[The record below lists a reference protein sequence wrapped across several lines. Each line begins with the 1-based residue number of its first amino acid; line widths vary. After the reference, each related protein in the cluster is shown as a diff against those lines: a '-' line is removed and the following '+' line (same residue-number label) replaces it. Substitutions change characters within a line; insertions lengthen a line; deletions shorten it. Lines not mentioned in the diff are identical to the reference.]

1 VRNEAILPIAQF
13 LGRAWSRKPQLVV
26 QLSTEINIPHAVE
39 NIIRIP
45 PPSRYPSTELISA
58 YRLWRV
64 SLWHESM
71 HHNYGILT
79 LWSVYAGS
87 NLHDVLNIVEDYRI
101 ELKGVEEYPGMKR
114 ELDLRRAAYFHLAY
128 PPRNIIETYAQLLL
142 LGAVKSTPSIPSR
155 VIDAV
160 KYTKEAVGQGVGS
173 YTIAKEVCKMLG
185 IQPDVRDISLPSVIQ
200 YAVPLQKRIR
210 QAELRKAVEKW
221 LEAKQQAEEAEEQLK
236 GEKHESKEASKLDKK
251 SDKPEELDKEA
262 EELLTAPDE
271 VREEI
276 EQAKIVDKQ
285 IEHGRKGG
293 AAEVAEGIILPSKLD
308 RDESKYYNQELIT
321 HLVSQLR
328 KLRKGWKE
336 TSSTSGEFDIDSY
349 VARHDKVFTD
359 EEQLKVKG
367 FKILILID
375 HSASIIGYDHMY
387 KAACIALAEG
397 LSTLNIPFSIYVF
410 SEFNSYT
417 QLYLIKNFK
426 EKWTRMNAKRLAQ
439 VQPSG
444 GTPLHEVYYKLE
456 PVVMKNKGRLYFITL
471 TDGAP
476 NSFTITARFIKK
488 FRQHCRMVAVA
499 FGRNMTQAVELAMN
513 LKELGYDKYVA
524 LDDVKKL
531 PEKVL
536 SLLGE

>member
-1 VRNEAILPIAQF
+1 MRVEAILPIAQF

-71 HHNYGILT
+71 HHNYGIPT
-79 LWSVYAGS
+79 LWSADAGS
-87 NLHDVLNIVEDYRI
+87 NLHHVFNIVEDYRI
-101 ELKGVEEYPGMKR
+101 EELGVEEYPGMKR
-114 ELDLRRAAYFHLAY
+114 ELDLRRAAYFYLAH
-128 PPRNIIETYAQLLL
+128 PPRTIIETYAQLLL

-160 KYTKEAVGQGVGS
+160 KYTKEAVGQGVDS
-173 YTIAKEVCKMLG
+173 ITIAREVCKMLG
-185 IQPDVRDISLPSVIQ
+185 VQPDIRDISLPTVIQ
-200 YAVPLQKRIR
+200 YAVPLDKRIR
-210 QAELRKAVEKW
+210 QVELRRCVEKW
-221 LEAKQQAEEAEEQLK
+221 LEAKQQAEEQLK
-236 GEKHESKEASKLDKK
+236 SEKHESKEADKKLDK
-251 SDKPEELDKEA
+251 PGELDKEA
-262 EELLTAPDE
+262 EDLLTAPDE
-271 VREEI
+271 VVEEI

-285 IEHGRKGG
+285 IEHGRKG
-293 AAEVAEGIILPSKLD
+293 AASEVMEGITLPSKLD

-336 TSSTSGEFDIDSY
+336 ISSSSGEFDIDSY
-349 VARHDKVFTD
+349 VARHDRVFID
-359 EEQLKVKG
+359 EERLKVGNYKV
-367 FKILILID
+367 LILID
-375 HSASIIGYDHMY
+375 HSASITGYDHMY
-387 KAACIALAEG
+387 KTACIALAEG
-397 LSTLNIPFSIYVF
+397 LSALNIPFSIYVF
-410 SEFNSYT
+410 SEFNAYT
-417 QLYLIKNFK
+417 HLYLIKNFK

-439 VQPSG
+439 VLPSG
-444 GTPLHEVYYKLE
+444 GTPLHEVYYRLE

-476 NSFTITARFIKK
+476 DSFTATAYLIKK
-488 FRQHCRMVAVA
+488 LRQHCRMVAVA
-499 FGRNMTQAVELAMN
+499 FGRNMTQAVGLAMN
-513 LKELGYDKYVA
+513 LKELGYDRYVA